1 MTFQVELVSPES
13 ISYSGEA
20 EMVIARTLEG
30 GDIAFQPG
38 HVPFIGVLA
47 VWSVDVIRSDGARD
61 TIAVHQ
67 GFIQVAGTKVSILS
81 DVSESAGDIDV
92 ARAEEARSSAEQA
105 LASAR
110 DAEAAAGAV
119 ARAELRLRVASAELS
134 ASGGSNLSSVCSWI
148 DGRISRPGRTPQ
160 VCPTH
165 GGRRSSAPCGTW
177 TASPVTVC
185 GPRPM
190 CSARP

>member
-1 MTFQVELVSPES
+1 MTFQVELVSPEA

-47 VWSVDVIRSDGARD
+47 VWSVDVIRPDGDRD

-67 GFIQVAGTKVSILS
+67 GFVQVAGTKVSILS

-92 ARAEEARSSAEQA
+92 ARAEAAKSTAEQA
-105 LASAR
+105 LTADR
-110 DAEAAAGAV
+110 DDEDATDALH
-119 ARAELRLRVASAELS
+119 RAELRLRVAGA
-134 ASGGSNLSSVCSWI
+134 
-148 DGRISRPGRTPQ
+148 
-160 VCPTH
+160 
-165 GGRRSSAPCGTW
+165 
-177 TASPVTVC
+177 
-185 GPRPM
+185 
-190 CSARP
+190 

>member
-1 MTFQVELVSPES
+1 MTFQVELVSPEA

-47 VWSVDVIRSDGARD
+47 VWSVDVIRPDGERD

-67 GFIQVAGTKVSILS
+67 GFVQVAGTKVSILS

-92 ARAEEARSSAEQA
+92 ARAEEARSIAEQA
-105 LASAR
+105 LAADR
-110 DAEAAAGAV
+110 DDEDAAGAL
-119 ARAELRLRVASAELS
+119 ARAELRLRVASA
-134 ASGGSNLSSVCSWI
+134 
-148 DGRISRPGRTPQ
+148 
-160 VCPTH
+160 
-165 GGRRSSAPCGTW
+165 
-177 TASPVTVC
+177 
-185 GPRPM
+185 
-190 CSARP
+190 